1 MSIPQAFIDSNV
13 WLYRFLADQDPD
25 PQEDARKRS
34 ISIAL
39 TDAEGIAVSTQV
51 VNEVCSVLI
60 KRAAFN
66 EAQILNLIEAFEERC
81 EIADLTIAGLK
92 CAANLR
98 TLYHLSFWDS
108 LIVACAVQ
116 SDAPILY
123 SEDMQHG
130 LLVSGKLEIIN
141 PFR

>member
-1 MSIPQAFIDSNV
+1 MSVPQALIDSNI

-39 TDAEGIAVSTQV
+39 TDAEGIVVSTQV
-51 VNEVCSVLI
+51 MNEVCSVLI
-60 KRAAFN
+60 KRASLN
-66 EAQILNLIEAFEERC
+66 ETQILNLLEAFEDRC
-81 EIADLTIAGLK
+81 EVVELTIATLK
-92 CAANLR
+92 SAVHLR
-98 TLYHLSFWDS
+98 MVYRLSFWDS

-116 SDAPILY
+116 SDVPILY

-130 LLVSGKLEIIN
+130 LIVSEKLEIVN